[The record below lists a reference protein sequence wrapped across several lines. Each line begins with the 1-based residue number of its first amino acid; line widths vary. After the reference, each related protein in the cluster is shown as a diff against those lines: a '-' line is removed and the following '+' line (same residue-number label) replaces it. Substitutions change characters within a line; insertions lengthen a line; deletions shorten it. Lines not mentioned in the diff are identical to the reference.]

1 MDIGTSRDRAHTG
14 SRKAT
19 DAGICTVRRRCTTA
33 LYFRALEFYGLDFEV
48 SPDVLIPRPE
58 TEHLVE
64 QTLQWLRT
72 HPDRRIGVDVGTGSG
87 CIAVA
92 LTVNA
97 PDLRMIACDISL
109 AALRIAQS
117 NLKRHGVDD
126 RVHTVQMDLLNA
138 FQKLPFDS
146 PPFDFIC
153 VNPPYIPTDTLKT
166 LDVSK
171 SEPEFALDGGASGI
185 ETIHQLLFAAQDRL
199 AAGGCL
205 LMEIESNQGDI
216 VHALAQ
222 SAFPTAEID
231 VIPDLAGHDR
241 LLVVESTT

>member
-1 MDIGTSRDRAHTG
+1 VFLTHYLVTLPEKLQKKSETASLDIQVLIGHVLGVDRTWILAHPEIELTPDQEKRLMQAFARLEEG
-14 SRKAT
+14 VPLPYIL
-19 DAGICTVRRRCTTA
+19 GHW
-33 LYFRALEFYGLDFEV
+33 EFYGLDFEV

-109 AALRIAQS
+109 AALRIARS

-146 PPFDFIC
+146 
-153 VNPPYIPTDTLKT
+153 V
-166 LDVSK
+166 VSK
-171 SEPEFALDGGASGI
+171 QFI
-185 ETIHQLLFAAQDRL
+185 NC
-199 AAGGCL
+199 CL
-205 LMEIESNQGDI
+205 LHRTD
-216 VHALAQ
+216 
-222 SAFPTAEID
+222 
-231 VIPDLAGHDR
+231 
-241 LLVVESTT
+241 